1 MLDFPNAP
9 TIGQV
14 FTSGG
19 LSWQW
24 DGTKWVVTDAG
35 TNPVPL
41 PVSLGGTGITAMPV
55 NVITGVNKDWTLVV
69 SNGTALGTNQ
79 STAGT
84 ISGWYSFGMEITAV
98 LESNQSSYLQL
109 QHCRGTASVPTAVLQ
124 SDRLG
129 QLIFTGYGTG
139 GASPGWMNPPAVS
152 LQAITSEA
160 WTGVGRGCGLMVA
173 TTASTSPTPLAAYHF
188 NGNGAFNLIG
198 PIPGSG
204 FDWGGVLGLRRPYTN
219 ATTWPANAAE
229 LANISFGAQQVLDVT
244 WPGITGGGYISVLTT
259 EAWSTT
265 ARGTKINIATT
276 PNATAATAVAATF
289 QPNGDFQIF
298 GSVATKVGGGSW
310 VAPSDPRLKTEV
322 ADYKRG
328 LDAVLALNPI
338 QFRYSGKGG
347 IRDTETVFYGL
358 DADKTFPA
366 VPEIVGRTM
375 VVLEPAEQGEREI
388 GLHGAEIV
396 PYEEPDTEVLTI
408 DPSALVYVLINAVKE
423 LEARL
428 AAAEAKLTQ

>member
-1 MLDFPNAP
+1 
-9 TIGQV
+9 
-14 FTSGG
+14 
-19 LSWQW
+19 
-24 DGTKWVVTDAG
+24 
-35 TNPVPL
+35 
-41 PVSLGGTGITAMPV
+41 
-55 NVITGVNKDWTLVV
+55 
-69 SNGTALGTNQ
+69 
-79 STAGT
+79 
-84 ISGWYSFGMEITAV
+84 
-98 LESNQSSYLQL
+98 
-109 QHCRGTASVPTAVLQ
+109 
-124 SDRLG
+124 
-129 QLIFTGYGTG
+129 
-139 GASPGWMNPPAVS
+139 
-152 LQAITSEA
+152 
-160 WTGVGRGCGLMVA
+160 
-173 TTASTSPTPLAAYHF
+173 
-188 NGNGAFNLIG
+188 
-198 PIPGSG
+198 
-204 FDWGGVLGLRRPYTN
+204 
-219 ATTWPANAAE
+219 
-229 LANISFGAQQVLDVT
+229 LDVT